1 MASKPQ
7 PQAEKNG
14 KGKSGSKESKEKMID
29 SKFQLHTVIFAV
41 PMLFALFLAKSV
53 FEIDGAKPEYFFL
66 GYMVFLIFDV
76 LYLRWRYR
84 K

>member
-1 MASKPQ
+1 MAPEQQS
-7 PQAEKNG
+7 QAEKNS
-14 KGKSGSKESKEKMID
+14 KDRSGSKESREKVID
-29 SKFQLHTVIFAV
+29 SKFQLHTVVFAV
-41 PMLFALFLAKSV
+41 PMLFALFLANSV
-53 FEIDGAKPEYFFL
+53 FEIDGAEPEYFFL